1 MEKRTIIQR
10 RSLADEVA
18 EQVQKQIIDGE
29 LKEGDKL
36 PIEAEL
42 MKEFGVGRSSIREA
56 VKKLE
61 NMGYL
66 KVQQGKGTFITTPVI
81 IPRTFGTT
89 PETCGYKRIV

>member
-36 PIEAEL
+36 PDRSRTHEA
-42 MKEFGVGRSSIREA
+42 KFGGDVLSIREA
-56 VKKLE
+56 VKKL
-61 NMGYL
+61 
-66 KVQQGKGTFITTPVI
+66 
-81 IPRTFGTT
+81 RTWG
-89 PETCGYKRIV
+89 I

>member
-10 RSLADEVA
+10 RSLADEEA

-66 KVQQGKGTFITTPVI
+66 KVQQGKGM
-81 IPRTFGTT
+81 
-89 PETCGYKRIV
+89 

>member
-42 MKEFGVGRSSIREA
+42 MKEFGVLLSVRR
-56 VKKLE
+56 
-61 NMGYL
+61 
-66 KVQQGKGTFITTPVI
+66 
-81 IPRTFGTT
+81 
-89 PETCGYKRIV
+89 

>member
-66 KVQQGKGTFITTPVI
+66 KYSKGKGLLSQ
-81 IPRTFGTT
+81 PRHY
-89 PETCGYKRIV
+89 PKNLWNNA

>member
-66 KVQQGKGTFITTPVI
+66 KVQQGKGTFIT
-81 IPRTFGTT
+81 FGTT